1 MLMHHYSHVCHACHC
16 SGQARNKMKER
27 SHNTFSIIQIQR
39 IKIQIPYISE
49 QQLKQGQDRF

>member
-1 MLMHHYSHVCHACHC
+1 
-16 SGQARNKMKER
+16 MKER